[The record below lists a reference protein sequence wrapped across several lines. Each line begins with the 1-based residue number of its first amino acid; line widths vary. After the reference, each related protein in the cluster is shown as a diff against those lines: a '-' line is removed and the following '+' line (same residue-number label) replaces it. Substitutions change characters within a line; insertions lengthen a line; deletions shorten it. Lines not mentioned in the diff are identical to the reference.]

1 MSSLGRQG
9 YAAVLGGL
17 AATAFIAAFLI
28 LQSARQGWPFSPHQL
43 GPTEPPGSSAEQSHE
58 THGADSV
65 AAAAATT
72 PTPETRTSVTVD
84 AAQLERLGV
93 RLEPV
98 RRETIASAARHV
110 ATVTP
115 DEGRIS
121 HVHARVAGWIEEL
134 YVDTTGVRVRQGQ
147 PVAAIFSQELFA
159 SQTEYLAVLRQSRD
173 TPSSAVGEAARTR
186 LAVLGM
192 SEREISALERENAVP
207 RLVTVAAPQNGTVL
221 RRGVSVGTAID
232 PSTELMT
239 IADLSQVWVLAEV
252 PEAYVGGIVPGTRAM
267 LEFPA
272 AGATP
277 LTAAVDFIYP
287 TLTERTRSVR
297 VRFVLPNPDGALR
310 PGMYGTASFDAG
322 GREALTIPRDAVV
335 ESGASQHVFVQT
347 QDKAFEPRQVRIG
360 VRLADR
366 VEILEGLS
374 LGDEVVSSGV
384 FLIDS
389 ESRLRAS
396 SAGTGHAGHGES
408 AAGEPQGQIA
418 PP

>member
-1 MSSLGRQG
+1 
-9 YAAVLGGL
+9 VLGGL
-17 AATAFIAAFLI
+17 VAAALI
-28 LQSARQGWPFSPHQL
+28 GALLVLQSARNGWPFSLDHL
-43 GPTEPPGSSAEQSHE
+43 GSTLPPVSSAAQSHE
-58 THGADSV
+58 THGADFV
-65 AAAAATT
+65 DAPAAA
-72 PTPETRTSVTVD
+72 PNPDSRTSVTVD
-84 AAQLERLGV
+84 AAQLDRLGV
-93 RLEPV
+93 RFEPV
-98 RRETIASAARHV
+98 RLEAIATAARHV
-110 ATVTP
+110 ATVAP

-121 HVHARVAGWIEEL
+121 HMHARVAGWIEEL

-159 SQTEYLAVLRQSRD
+159 SQTEYLAVLRQTGD
-173 TPSSAVGEAARTR
+173 TPSSVVVEAARTR

-192 SEREISALERENAVP
+192 GEREIRALEREGAAP
-207 RLVTVAAPQNGTVL
+207 RLVTITAPHDGTVL

-239 IADLSQVWVLAEV
+239 IADLSEVWVLAEV

-310 PGMYGTASFDAG
+310 PGMYGTALFDAG

-335 ESGASQHVFVQT
+335 ETGASQHVFVQT
-347 QDKAFEPRQVRIG
+347 QDQALEPRQVRIG

-366 VEILEGLS
+366 VEILEGLL
-374 LGDEVVSSGV
+374 LGEQVVSSGV

-396 SAGTGHAGHGES
+396 SAGTGHSGHGAG
-408 AAGEPQGQIA
+408 AAGEPEGQV
-418 PP
+418 PPTP

>member
-1 MSSLGRQG
+1 
-9 YAAVLGGL
+9 L
-17 AATAFIAAFLI
+17 AAATLI
-28 LQSARQGWPFSPHQL
+28 GALLVLQSARNGWPFSLHHI
-43 GPTEPPGSSAEQSHE
+43 GSTEPSDSSPAQSHE

-65 AAAAATT
+65 DAAAAA
-72 PTPETRTSVTVD
+72 PNLDGRTSVTVD
-84 AAQLERLGV
+84 AAQLDRLGV
-93 RLEPV
+93 RFEAVRLEP
-98 RRETIASAARHV
+98 IATAARHV
-110 ATVTP
+110 ATVAP

-121 HVHARVAGWIEEL
+121 HLHARVAGWIEEL

-159 SQTEYLAVLRQSRD
+159 SQTEYLAVLRQAGD
-173 TPSSAVGEAARTR
+173 TPSSVVVDAARTR
-186 LAVLGM
+186 LAVLGIG
-192 SEREISALERENAVP
+192 EREIRALEREGAAS
-207 RLVTVAAPQNGTVL
+207 RLVTITAPHDGTVL

-252 PEAYVGGIVPGTRAM
+252 PEAYLGGIAPDTRAV

-272 AGATP
+272 AGAAR

-297 VRFVLPNPDGALR
+297 VRFVLPNPDGLLR
-310 PGMYGTASFDAG
+310 PGMYGTASFDATG
-322 GREALTIPRDAVV
+322 GREALTIPREAVV
-335 ESGASQHVFVQT
+335 ETGASQHVFVQI
-347 QDKAFEPRQVRIG
+347 QDEVLEPRQVRIG
-360 VRLADR
+360 MRLADR
-366 VEILEGLS
+366 VEVLEGLS

-396 SAGTGHAGHGES
+396 SAGTGHAGHS
-408 AAGEPQGQIA
+408 AGADADIERQ
-418 PP
+418 